1 MTYFTKE
8 FYTAMKT
15 NETTN
20 ESLWM
25 THKNYNGWQRT
36 GIKDY
41 ILHENEG
48 ESVSHSVVSDSSQL
62 HGL

>member
-1 MTYFTKE
+1 
-8 FYTAMKT
+8 MKT

-36 GIKDY
+36 GIKEY